1 MKRRFLTMAAVA
13 TMPLISA
20 GCTTTGALDGIS
32 DPLAGFTTVAARAES
47 VTGKKTVWVQSSE
60 EARAVSERV
69 KRLVQKKT
77 IGPDTAVQVA
87 LLNNKGL
94 QAAYAEIGLSAADM
108 WQESMLVNPTISL
121 GMIGVD
127 PVRTIEGA
135 VVSNILALAT

>member
-60 EARAVSERV
+60 EARTVSERV

-77 IGPDTAVQVA
+77 IGPD
-87 LLNNKGL
+87 
-94 QAAYAEIGLSAADM
+94 
-108 WQESMLVNPTISL
+108 
-121 GMIGVD
+121 
-127 PVRTIEGA
+127 
-135 VVSNILALAT
+135 